1 MRTAPRT
8 RSARSALAR
17 CERLLTSIHD
27 ELDVEV
33 ASAADWEQD
42 SQRGYVAEE
51 HVAALKDVLA
61 AIKTAQVRMEVSKR
75 G

>member
-1 MRTAPRT
+1 V
-8 RSARSALAR
+8 
-17 CERLLTSIHD
+17 TSIHD

-33 ASAADWEQD
+33 ASGADWEQD

-61 AIKTAQVRMEVSKR
+61 AIKTAQVRMEASKR